1 MIRKGYIAPTVDV
14 QDMAIVCMLEVSAS
28 GSLDGTTTGGSSPDG
43 GLDADANVR
52 NEWDEGLW

>member
-1 MIRKGYIAPTVDV
+1 MIRKEYIVPTVDV

-28 GSLDGTTTGGSSPDG
+28 GSLDGTTTGGSSSG
-43 GLDADANVR
+43 GMDADANVR